1 MLKWNYFWVS
11 CCFVL
16 VWVVVVNGIVSFNL
30 NNITLPFSKLTPPS
44 TPYLF
49 FLVYQRGFLLLLPH
63 KCNSVPSIAWGT
75 VMSHNK
81 IIAFQRRGPTQHPVQ
96 ILVITTPIIPVG
108 PTHTEKDVAG
118 IYTKNSPCIKKI
130 IFRQT
135 TQRYSHKTALHD
147 L

>member
-1 MLKWNYFWVS
+1 
-11 CCFVL
+11 
-16 VWVVVVNGIVSFNL
+16 
-30 NNITLPFSKLTPPS
+30 
-44 TPYLF
+44 
-49 FLVYQRGFLLLLPH
+49 
-63 KCNSVPSIAWGT
+63 
-75 VMSHNK
+75 MSHNK

-147 L
+147 LQVTVSPKLIQLEKYEQNAEAKEPLPIKRSREFPKGINNEPDLSGLLRPRFRMKLIRMLKEILKSC